1 MLNVFPTIK
10 RTAAEEALFDA
21 YEAFDGKNSAS
32 ETAIVALKKHG
43 LPSRRVESWHYTDL
57 RALLKDVPA
66 LAVRPDGNKAA
77 KDAAAY
83 DAIVDTIRLPI
94 FDGYA
99 FADLCEKTP
108 AGVSIDVN
116 QNALEAEARQDNAI
130 GLMTQAFAGDC
141 VNVSVDAGAT
151 IDKPIGLAHVAGG
164 ASALAVNQQSVVIGA
179 GAKATVV
186 ERYVQNG
193 NEAYQNSAVTN
204 LTVGDNANATYVI
217 VQQMGEA
224 ATHLGQI
231 NITLGTDANLMLF
244 VLNAGGK
251 LTRQEVNVDV
261 AGEGSDFQLRG
272 VNLIGDSQHI
282 DVTMDLRH
290 NVPNTTSEEIIRNVV
305 TGKGKGVFQGRIAV
319 AQIAQKTDAKM
330 ACNTLL
336 LSDDGDFSTK
346 PELEIFADDVLCG
359 HGATF
364 TDLEPSYLFYL
375 MSRGIREKD
384 ARALLIKGFVDE
396 IVEDLNNEALESAFV
411 GVIDGWLDANG

>member
-32 ETAIVALKKHG
+32 ETAIVALKEHG

-66 LAVRPDGNKAA
+66 LAARPDGSKAA
-77 KDAAAY
+77 KDASAY

-94 FDGYA
+94 FDGHA

-108 AGVSIDVN
+108 DGVSIDVN
-116 QNALEAEARQDNAI
+116 QNALEAEASQDNAI

-151 IDKPIGLAHVAGG
+151 IDTPIGLAHVAGG
-164 ASALAVNQQSVVIGA
+164 ASALAVNQQSVEIGA

-217 VQQMGEA
+217 VQQRVRRQRISA
-224 ATHLGQI
+224 KLISRWA
-231 NITLGTDANLMLF
+231 LMP
-244 VLNAGGK
+244 
-251 LTRQEVNVDV
+251 T
-261 AGEGSDFQLRG
+261 
-272 VNLIGDSQHI
+272 
-282 DVTMDLRH
+282 
-290 NVPNTTSEEIIRNVV
+290 
-305 TGKGKGVFQGRIAV
+305 
-319 AQIAQKTDAKM
+319 
-330 ACNTLL
+330 
-336 LSDDGDFSTK
+336 
-346 PELEIFADDVLCG
+346 
-359 HGATF
+359 
-364 TDLEPSYLFYL
+364 
-375 MSRGIREKD
+375 
-384 ARALLIKGFVDE
+384 
-396 IVEDLNNEALESAFV
+396 
-411 GVIDGWLDANG
+411 